1 MVIIPRRL
9 GFMRKWPSAA
19 GVWNEQRLRLPRAFS
34 FVYSFMSF
42 SIYIYQRLLHHS
54 RCVCHQQRRVTL
66 PWALRLCLRGKVG
79 GKTRITPFDFILVD
93 FPYFWRSRGGFRK
106 KNFCSILLLLIPSFV
121 EGSKTEIGVQG
132 VPKRWPAKGKYSPKL
147 IAVRPNFPM
156 GMTWG
161 RLIQLL
167 TKWLKTISR
176 HGGHPV
182 FLKLQFLVFK
192 MCTHCSQVIGVLNFP
207 FHLHHSFRVNFRVL
221 IGGKFLLLIDP
232 PRGWIAWERRM
243 PEPQSHSRIQT
254 RSHIIVVQLCP
265 QVTAHKNI
273 EKKK

>member
-93 FPYFWRSRGGFRK
+93 FPYFWRSKVFKYFWRSRGGFRK
-106 KNFCSILLLLIPSFV
+106 KNFCSILLLLIPFLLKEVKPRLVCRVSQRSGQQKENIHQNWLLWGQIFPWAWLGSAGSSFAN
-121 EGSKTEIGVQG
+121 SK
-132 VPKRWPAKGKYSPKL
+132 
-147 IAVRPNFPM
+147 
-156 GMTWG
+156 
-161 RLIQLL
+161 
-167 TKWLKTISR
+167 KWLKI
-176 HGGHPV
+176 
-182 FLKLQFLVFK
+182 
-192 MCTHCSQVIGVLNFP
+192 NF
-207 FHLHHSFRVNFRVL
+207 
-221 IGGKFLLLIDP
+221 
-232 PRGWIAWERRM
+232 
-243 PEPQSHSRIQT
+243 QT
-254 RSHIIVVQLCP
+254 QGTLYF
-265 QVTAHKNI
+265 
-273 EKKK
+273 

>member
-1 MVIIPRRL
+1 
-9 GFMRKWPSAA
+9 
-19 GVWNEQRLRLPRAFS
+19 
-34 FVYSFMSF
+34 
-42 SIYIYQRLLHHS
+42 
-54 RCVCHQQRRVTL
+54 
-66 PWALRLCLRGKVG
+66 
-79 GKTRITPFDFILVD
+79 
-93 FPYFWRSRGGFRK
+93 
-106 KNFCSILLLLIPSFV
+106 
-121 EGSKTEIGVQG
+121 
-132 VPKRWPAKGKYSPKL
+132 
-147 IAVRPNFPM
+147 M

-273 EKKK
+273 EKKSNGQLHPFFASSFGKCNNINYYQLGLIFGYLLYWTHWWRFSLPLIAWLDRANKLSVQNNGAMFNH